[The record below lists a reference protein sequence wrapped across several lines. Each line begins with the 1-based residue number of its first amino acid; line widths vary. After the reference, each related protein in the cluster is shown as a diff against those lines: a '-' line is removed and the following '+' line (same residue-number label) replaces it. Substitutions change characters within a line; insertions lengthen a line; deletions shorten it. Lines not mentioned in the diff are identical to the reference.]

1 MEVLALIP
9 ARGGSKSLPR
19 KNVLPLAGHPLLAWS
34 VAAGLQAETVTRTIV
49 STDDEEIA
57 EAARAA
63 GAEVPFMRP
72 AQHAQDATP
81 DFPVFLHALDWLDK
95 NEGYRP
101 DLIVQLRPTSPLRPP
116 GLVDEAVRLL
126 MDHPE
131 ADSVRAVV
139 EAAQNPFKMW
149 VREGGPAVEGRGRT
163 RWLRPFAEGTPWADA
178 LDAAGIDEA
187 YNAPRQSL
195 PKTYWQTGHLDAFR
209 RRTVQVLRSLTGR
222 HVLPVEVA
230 PAFAVD
236 IDTRENWR
244 SAEQALDGGLDVV
257 RPDGASTPPTP
268 ASGDFNLD
276 AALRRVKLVAFDF
289 DGVFTDNRVH
299 VLEDGREA
307 VVCDR
312 SDGHGIKMLREA
324 GIPAF
329 VLSTEVNPV
338 VTARCEKLKL
348 PVQQGLGD
356 TKGDAFR
363 LLLEREGVAPGD
375 ALFVGN
381 DVNDLD
387 CLRLAGLAA
396 APADAHPDA
405 LAVADWTL
413 ARTGGRGA
421 VREVCDRLLASGDG
435 AIQRLNDW
443 K

>member
-34 VAAGLQAETVTRTIV
+34 VAAGLQAETVTRVLV

-63 GAEVPFMRP
+63 GAEVPFLRP

-81 DFPVFLHALDWLDK
+81 DFPVFLHALEWLEK

-101 DLIVQLRPTSPLRPP
+101 DIIVQLRPTSPLRPP

-149 VREGGPAVEGRGRT
+149 VREGGPAAQGKSRT
-163 RWLRPFAEGTPWADA
+163 RWLRPFAEGTPWTAA
-178 LDAAGIDEA
+178 LGAAGLDEPF
-187 YNAPRQSL
+187 NAPRQAL
-195 PKTYWQTGHLDAFR
+195 PKTYWQTGHLDVFR

-222 HVLPVEVA
+222 HVLPVEVS
-230 PAFAVD
+230 PAYAVD
-236 IDTRENWR
+236 IDTAENWQA
-244 SAEQALDGGLDVV
+244 AERALEGGLDVV
-257 RPDGASTPPTP
+257 RPSGASPSASSP
-268 ASGDFNLD
+268 APSAAFDLD
-276 AALRRVKLVAFDF
+276 AALRQVRMAVFDF

-312 SDGHGIKMLREA
+312 SDGHGIGMLRKA

-329 VLSTEVNPV
+329 VLSTEANPV
-338 VTARCEKLKL
+338 VTARCEKLAL

-356 TKGDAFR
+356 TKGEAFR
-363 LLLEREGVAPGD
+363 RLLEREGVASEH

-405 LAVADWTL
+405 LAAADWHL
-413 ARTGGRGA
+413 SRMGGRGA
-421 VREVCDRLLASGDG
+421 VREVCDRLLASGNPG
-435 AIQRLNDW
+435 IGGPGG
-443 K
+443 

>member
-34 VAAGLQAETVTRTIV
+34 VAAGLQAETVTRVVV
-49 STDDEEIA
+49 STDDAEIA
-57 EAARAA
+57 DAARAA

-72 AQHAQDATP
+72 AEHAEDATP
-81 DFPVFLHALDWLDK
+81 DFPVFRHALTWLEREK
-95 NEGYRP
+95 GYRP

-163 RWLRPFAEGTPWADA
+163 RWLRPFAEGTPWAAA
-178 LDAAGIDEA
+178 LGASGLDEA
-187 YNAPRQSL
+187 YNAPRQAL

-209 RRTVQVLRSLTGR
+209 RRTVQVLRSLTGH

-230 PAFAVD
+230 PAYAVD
-236 IDTRENWR
+236 IDTRENWA
-244 SAEQALDGGLDVV
+244 SAERALDAGLDVV
-257 RPDGASTPPTP
+257 RPAGLAAPPVRAS
-268 ASGDFNLD
+268 SGNFDLD
-276 AALRRVKLVAFDF
+276 AALQKVALVVFDF
-289 DGVFTDNRVH
+289 DGVFTDNKVH

-329 VLSTEVNPV
+329 VLSTEVNSV

-356 TKGDAFR
+356 TKGEAFR
-363 LLLEREGVAPGD
+363 LLLEREGVAPEH

-405 LAVADWTL
+405 LAAADWTL
-413 ARTGGRGA
+413 AQTGGHGA
-421 VREVCDRLLASGDG
+421 VRAVCDRLLASGDRRIRG
-435 AIQRLNDW
+435 SE